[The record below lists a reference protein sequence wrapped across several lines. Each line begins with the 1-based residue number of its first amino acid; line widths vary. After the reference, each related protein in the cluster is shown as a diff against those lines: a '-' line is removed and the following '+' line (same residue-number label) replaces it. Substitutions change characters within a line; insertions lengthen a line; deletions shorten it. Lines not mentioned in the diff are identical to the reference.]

1 MQHDHVLKKCSFDIL
16 TQWVRGGSAGKIFA
30 TVLLHFLIP
39 FNLINFAILQRD
51 HVLKKLIF
59 DLFTPS
65 QGFGRGRG
73 SAGKII
79 ATMLLYS

>member
-1 MQHDHVLKKCSFDIL
+1 MQHNHVLKKCSFDIL

-59 DLFTPS
+59 DLSPHLK
-65 QGFGRGRG
+65 GLGGEGGLR
-73 SAGKII
+73 AK
-79 ATMLLYS
+79 